1 MKRTSRQLDYFAI
14 EVVST
19 ATAVVSTA
27 TAELSTFVESVA
39 VASVEAGL
47 PQATIP
53 NVIAIAIA
61 PILALLTNVLKR
73 LAL

>member
-1 MKRTSRQLDYFAI
+1 MKRADRQLDYFAI

-27 TAELSTFVESVA
+27 TAVESVA
-39 VASVEAGL
+39 FTSVEDGL

-61 PILALLTNVLKR
+61 PILALFTIVLKR
-73 LAL
+73 FAL